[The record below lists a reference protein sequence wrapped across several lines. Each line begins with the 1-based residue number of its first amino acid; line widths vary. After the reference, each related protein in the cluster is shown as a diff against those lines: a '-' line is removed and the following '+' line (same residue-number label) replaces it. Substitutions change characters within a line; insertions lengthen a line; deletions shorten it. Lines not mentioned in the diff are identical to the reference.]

1 MRKRRVRLAVDIGG
15 TFTDVALDTGETLY
29 TRKVLTTSR
38 APHEGVMQGI
48 GEVMPQAGIAPE
60 DVDLII
66 HGTTLATNTIIE
78 RKGARTAMLVT
89 EGFRDSVEMGYE
101 HRFEQYDINIDKPKP
116 LVPRFLRLP
125 VRERTDARGNV
136 LIPLDEDSV
145 AALIPTLRQ
154 HAIESVAIAFIHAY
168 ANPAH
173 EQRVAELLK
182 AALPDLW
189 ITTSS
194 DVCPEIREYER
205 MSTAAANAY
214 VQPQMASYLNRLQVD
229 LEARSFGCPLYLM
242 TSGGGLTT
250 IQTAV
255 RHPVRLVES
264 GPAGGAILACHIA
277 AECGLDEVLS
287 YDMGGTTAKVCLIDN
302 GRPQSSR
309 TFEVDRQYRFIKG
322 SGLPVRI
329 PVIEMVEIGA
339 GGGSIATVD
348 AMQRIQVGPES
359 AGSEPGPA
367 CYDRGGEHATVTDA
381 DVVLGRIA
389 PDGFAG
395 GSVMLKPERSEAALE
410 ATVGSALNLSRPL
423 AAFAVSEVVDENM
436 SNAARVHAVE
446 QGKDVGRRA
455 LVAFGGAA
463 PLHACRMAE
472 KLGLDRIVVPTG
484 AGVGSAIG
492 FLRAPVSYEVVRSR
506 YMRLSQF
513 DAATVNEL
521 LKDMQDEAKTIVAA
535 GAPGTE
541 LTETRIA
548 FMRYVG
554 QGHEITVDL
563 PVRPIQDADVAWFK
577 EAFDKA
583 YEATFG
589 RIIPSM
595 EVEILTW
602 SVTISGAGSVAEKAT
617 EPGTV
622 ATAEPIGRR
631 QLFDSD
637 RTDYDEVPVF
647 ARASL
652 SPGAIVSGPALIVED
667 QTTTVIS
674 RRFDARLNSLGYI
687 DMQRKTVAAQE
698 SMQ

>member
-1 MRKRRVRLAVDIGG
+1 MAGTDARLAADIGG
-15 TFTDVALDTGETLY
+15 TFTDVALDVEGRLY
-29 TRKVLTTSR
+29 TRKVLTTTS
-38 APHEGVMQGI
+38 APQDGVMQAVRAVLP
-48 GEVMPQAGIAPE
+48 EAGVVASA
-60 DVDLII
+60 VGLIV

-116 LVPRFLRLP
+116 LVPRHLRLP
-125 VRERTDARGNV
+125 VRERVSARGEV
-136 LIPLDEDSV
+136 LIELDEASV
-145 AALIPTLRQ
+145 EALLPRLR
-154 HAIESVAIAFIHAY
+154 AEGIESVAVAFIHGY

-173 EQRVAELLK
+173 EMRVAALLRE
-182 AALPDLW
+182 AMPELW
-189 ITTSS
+189 ITTSN

-214 VQPQMASYLNRLQVD
+214 VQPQMASYLNRLQDD
-229 LEARSFGCPLYLM
+229 LKSEGFGCPLYLM

-250 IQTAV
+250 IDTAV

-264 GPAGGAILACHIA
+264 GPAGGAILAAHIA
-277 AECGLDEVLS
+277 AECGLDQVLS
-287 YDMGGTTAKVCLIDN
+287 YDMGGTTAKICLIDD

-348 AMQRIQVGPES
+348 AMRRIQVGPES

-367 CYDRGGEHATVTDA
+367 CYDRGGERATVTDA
-381 DVVLGRIA
+381 DVVLGRISA
-389 PDGFAG
+389 EGFAG
-395 GSVMLKPERSEAALE
+395 GSVALKPERAEAALE

-446 QGKDVGRRA
+446 QGKDVASRA

-472 KLGLDRIVVPTG
+472 KLGISRIVVPTG

-492 FLRAPVSYEVVRSR
+492 FLRAPVSYELVRSR
-506 YMRLSQF
+506 YMRLSDF
-513 DAATVNEL
+513 DAAAANEL
-521 LKDMQDEAKTIVAA
+521 LETMQAEAGAVVSA
-535 GAPGTE
+535 GAPGADLHE
-541 LTETRIA
+541 SRLA
-548 FMRYVG
+548 YMRYVG
-554 QGHEITVDL
+554 QGHEITVEL
-563 PVRPIQDADVAWFK
+563 PVRAITESDAELFSA
-577 EAFDKA
+577 AFDAA

-589 RIIPSM
+589 RVIPGM
-595 EVEILTW
+595 QVEVLTW
-602 SVTISGAGSVAEKAT
+602 SVTVSTAHAAPTRAEEPVA
-617 EPGTV
+617 
-622 ATAEPIGRR
+622 AETPAPSGRR
-631 QLFDSD
+631 PLFDPD
-637 RTDYDEVPVF
+637 RAEYDDVPVYRRE
-647 ARASL
+647 ALA
-652 SPGAIVSGPALIVED
+652 PGMLVPGPALIVED
-667 QTTTVIS
+667 QTTTVVS
-674 RRFDARLNSLGYI
+674 RRYDARLNGLGYI
-687 DMQRKTVAAQE
+687 DMRRKASIE
-698 SMQ
+698 